1 MRNYYNSVNVNKP
14 QGYLKIIFRTVV
26 DVTNLSAMRMEAS
39 ALIFSAANRE
49 ASALW

>member
-1 MRNYYNSVNVNKP
+1 VNVNTF
-14 QGYLKIIFRTVV
+14 QGNLKIIFPIVV
-26 DVTNLSAMRMEAS
+26 DVVTNLSAMRMEAS

>member
-1 MRNYYNSVNVNKP
+1 MPN
-14 QGYLKIIFRTVV
+14 GFLKVIFPIVV